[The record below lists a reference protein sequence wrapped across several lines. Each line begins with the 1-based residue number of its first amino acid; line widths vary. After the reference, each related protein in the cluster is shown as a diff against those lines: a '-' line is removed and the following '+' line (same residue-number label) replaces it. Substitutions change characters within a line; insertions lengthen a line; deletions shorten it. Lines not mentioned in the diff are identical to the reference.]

1 MYNLSQGQIF
11 ILFLIIGIC
20 IGVFFD
26 IFRAFR
32 KTFKI
37 SDFLTNLQDVSFMA
51 IVGIIIVN
59 SLILF
64 NNGQLRFFIIL
75 AILFGITFY
84 FLSISKLCLIIFQ
97 FLMKFFRKIV
107 FFPIF
112 LKKNCQ
118 KWKDFK

>member
-1 MYNLSQGQIF
+1 MYDLSQGQIF

-32 KTFKI
+32 KIFKI
-37 SDFLTNLQDVSFMA
+37 SDLLTNLQDISFMA

-75 AILFGITFY
+75 AILLGITFY
-84 FLSISKLCLIIFQ
+84 ILSISRLCLIIFQ
-97 FLMKFFRKIV
+97 FLMKFLKKIL

-112 LKKNCQ
+112 LKNTCQ
-118 KWKDFK
+118 KKKDFE